1 MSIFQRRSLPLN
13 AFTSIIAVQIRCC
26 QKVVRLQQTVTNT
39 SDFRKFASSRA
50 CRTCERSR
58 PVCSDILLNQIVELK
73 CRANCHRGRLVLST
87 NRSIIRTRGVTP
99 RSSAPDKRPARPE
112 DTSLAD
118 LFHECGIAAI
128 YHLPGD
134 VHPLAPKK
142 DPSQV
147 SRHIPRLL
155 LEIQNRGQLAAG
167 MTVYHP
173 EHAQL
178 IDTYKNVGTVTE
190 VFHLNHQKEATAL
203 MDKYAGVAAIGHV
216 RYATCGADDRGNA
229 QPFERHHIE
238 KHKWFSFG
246 FNGQLAN
253 YPQLKDEI
261 LSQRNFHLARDTDT
275 EVLMHLICQQ
285 LSGDRL
291 PKLIDVLTHL
301 SERLDG
307 AWNMVFLNALGEMAV
322 ARDPLGIRP
331 LCYAVDGNLFAAAS
345 ESVALANLGFRQE
358 DIRNVPPGH
367 AVLIQNGKL
376 ELRQFAPSPRRAHC
390 FFEWIY
396 FANVASTLDER
407 SVYLTRKRLGEEL
420 ARQETVEIDED
431 TIVVPVPDTAKAAA
445 DSMAFTLK
453 IPSVEGLMRN
463 RYMGRTFIEGTN
475 REDKARMKYTPL
487 PEVLGGKKV
496 ILVEDT
502 IVRST
507 TMKVLISQLR
517 DRGKAREVHV
527 RVACPPILAP
537 CFYGIDM
544 STISQLFAPKF
555 LNPGERLTPEIEASM
570 AKMIHADSLK
580 YLSFESIA
588 RSVGLHGDE
597 LCQACLNADYP
608 TAAGSQLYQ
617 LEVNKTPGGS
627 ARAYDS

>member
-1 MSIFQRRSLPLN
+1 M
-13 AFTSIIAVQIRCC
+13 
-26 QKVVRLQQTVTNT
+26 
-39 SDFRKFASSRA
+39 
-50 CRTCERSR
+50 
-58 PVCSDILLNQIVELK
+58 
-73 CRANCHRGRLVLST
+73 
-87 NRSIIRTRGVTP
+87 
-99 RSSAPDKRPARPE
+99 
-112 DTSLAD
+112 
-118 LFHECGIAAI
+118 
-128 YHLPGD
+128 
-134 VHPLAPKK
+134 
-142 DPSQV
+142 
-147 SRHIPRLL
+147 
-155 LEIQNRGQLAAG
+155 
-167 MTVYHP
+167 
-173 EHAQL
+173 
-178 IDTYKNVGTVTE
+178 
-190 VFHLNHQKEATAL
+190 
-203 MDKYAGVAAIGHV
+203 
-216 RYATCGADDRGNA
+216 
-229 QPFERHHIE
+229 
-238 KHKWFSFG
+238 
-246 FNGQLAN
+246 
-253 YPQLKDEI
+253 
-261 LSQRNFHLARDTDT
+261 
-275 EVLMHLICQQ
+275 
-285 LSGDRL
+285 
-291 PKLIDVLTHL
+291 
-301 SERLDG
+301 
-307 AWNMVFLNALGEMAV
+307 
-322 ARDPLGIRP
+322 
-331 LCYAVDGNLFAAAS
+331 
-345 ESVALANLGFRQE
+345 ALANLGFRQE
-358 DIRNVPPGH
+358 DIKNVPPGH

-420 ARQETVEIDED
+420 ARQETLEIDED

-517 DRGKAREVHV
+517 DRGRAKEVHV

-555 LNPGERLTPEIEASM
+555 LKPGEKMTPEIETSM
-570 AKMIHADSLK
+570 ARMIHADSLK
-580 YLSFESIA
+580 YLSFDSIA

-608 TAAGSQLYQ
+608 TSAGSQLYQ
-617 LEVNKTPGGS
+617 LEVNRTPGESG
-627 ARAYDS
+627 RAYGS